1 MEATDPKENPVTRS
15 SLLTTITSRTAAVLA
30 AGALA
35 FSGAALTPTAANA
48 AEHGD
53 APTQESI
60 TKDGPYEVTS
70 TKLKAGEFSGFGGGT
85 LFYPA
90 NPKDGEKYGLVV
102 AMPGFLEPGSVN
114 EVTAK
119 RLASHGFIVL
129 QANTYTGFEQPQQ
142 RATMAV
148 RAMESGL
155 KHPAIQKI
163 VDKDRTALIG
173 HSMGGGGVLYAAQA
187 REFDA
192 VIAVHP
198 WAKEGFPRVNEP
210 TLVVGGMLDNVA
222 PYAQYALPIYGSL
235 TGAKDRYLINHLTGT
250 HWAGNVDDPALQGRM
265 LSFMKVHVDG
275 DERYAELLCQDA
287 LPSTTFRSP
296 SC

>member
-1 MEATDPKENPVTRS
+1 MTRS

-198 WAKEGFPRVNEP
+198 WAQTGFPRVNEP

-222 PYAQYALPIYGSL
+222 PYAQYTLPIYGSL